1 MKLSRILSTVA
12 LAVALGAAASAQ
24 SRGTL
29 RLTGRVLDEA
39 GKPVAEAL
47 VRAAKKGEAEPL
59 RFDAKTNDKG
69 EYTISG
75 IAAGEWVIE
84 AVKEGVGGAQVVA
97 TLDEAERTKTVDITI
112 AKAPPPAV
120 DPSVEINA
128 EHQRAIGLAQ
138 AGKIPEARKI
148 YEDLL
153 VKFPTVHQL
162 HAMIAGMHAAEGN
175 AATGLTHIKIALEK
189 DPENTDFK
197 VLAAELMMETGD
209 KEGGAKLLES
219 VDITQV
225 KEARA
230 FTNLAINHINGGKH
244 AEAIDLLTKL
254 IAQFPDDKPLL
265 YYGGRA
271 YIAAT
276 RLPEAKTDLEAF
288 VAAAPPTAPQL
299 PDAKKLLEQLNKK
312 V

>member
-47 VRAAKKGEAEPL
+47 VRAAKKGEAEPM

-69 EYTISG
+69 EYTING

-97 TLDEAERTKTVDITI
+97 TLNEAERTKTVDITI
-112 AKAPPPAV
+112 AKPAATV

-128 EHQRAIGLAQ
+128 EHKRAIGLAQ
-138 AGKIPEARKI
+138 SGKIPEARKI

-162 HAMIAGMHAAEGN
+162 HAMLAGMYAAEGN
-175 AATGLTHIKIALEK
+175 SAKGVEHIKIALEK
-189 DPENTDFK
+189 DPENVDFK
-197 VLAAELMMETGD
+197 VLAAELMMESGD
-209 KEGGAKLLES
+209 KEGGAKLLET
-219 VDITQV
+219 VDITKA

-230 FTNLAINHINGGKH
+230 FTNLAINYINAGKH
-244 AEAIDLLTKL
+244 AEAVDLLTKL
-254 IAQFPDDKPLL
+254 MVQFPDDKALL
-265 YYGGRA
+265 YYRGRA

>member
-1 MKLSRILSTVA
+1 MKLYRIISILALILSI
-12 LAVALGAAASAQ
+12 AASAFAQ
-24 SRGTL
+24 SRGSL
-29 RLTGRVLDEA
+29 RVTGRVLDEA
-39 GKPVAEAL
+39 GKPVAEAV
-47 VRAAKKGEAEPL
+47 VRAAKKGEAEPE

-75 IAAGEWVIE
+75 VAAGEWVIE
-84 AVKEGVGGAQVVA
+84 AAKEGVGMAQVVA
-97 TLDEAERTKTVDITI
+97 TLAEAERTKTVDITI
-112 AKAPPPAV
+112 AKSAPTV

-138 AGKIPEARKI
+138 SGKIPEARKI

-153 VKFPTVHQL
+153 VKYPTVHQL
-162 HAMIAGMHAAEGN
+162 HAMLAGMHAAEGN
-175 AATGLTHIKIALEK
+175 AAKGLEHIKIALEK
-189 DPENTDFK
+189 EPENVEFK

-209 KEGGAKLLES
+209 KENGAKLLETI
-219 VDITQV
+219 DITKV

-230 FTNLAINHINGGKH
+230 FTNLAINYINAGKH

-254 IAQFPDDKPLL
+254 IAQFPDDKALL
-265 YYGGRA
+265 YYRGRA
-271 YIAAT
+271 YIVAT
-276 RLPEAKTDLEAF
+276 KLPEAKADLEAF
-288 VAAAPPTAPQL
+288 VAAAPPAAPQL